1 VSRLEKWIKA
11 TAKVRYIIKICL
23 DDIDVRSLKEHD
35 TIKLGWEA
43 LWDKYSKIRPATARE
58 DSIKLTNYQ
67 WDESQTI
74 DSAWVEIK
82 TLRRRVVNAN
92 PLLDKAYNENAMLQF
107 LLPALPKEYAV
118 TIATLDAQPTLSV
131 QDKLTVLK
139 NREDVL
145 RTEKATEEALAAKQS
160 AVPQIDS
167 MKCKFCGRKPHTTDK
182 CAFQESFTE
191 IMEAI
196 ARKEV
201 RRAYKGD
208 KRYKKP
214 LFTKKNDSTE
224 SKGKRKIIRQK
235 AKITRSSQYGERG

>member
-1 VSRLEKWIKA
+1 
-11 TAKVRYIIKICL
+11 
-23 DDIDVRSLKEHD
+23 
-35 TIKLGWEA
+35 
-43 LWDKYSKIRPATARE
+43 
-58 DSIKLTNYQ
+58 
-67 WDESQTI
+67 
-74 DSAWVEIK
+74 
-82 TLRRRVVNAN
+82 
-92 PLLDKAYNENAMLQF
+92 MLQF
-107 LLPALPKEYAV
+107 LLPALPKEYAI

-160 AVPQIDS
+160 AIPQIHS
-167 MKCKFCGRKPHTTDK
+167 IKCKFCGRKPHTTDK

-201 RRAYKGD
+201 RQVYKGD

-214 LFTKKNDSTE
+214 SFTKKNDSIESEGKKKSSPKRPKSRDQANMANVDSSNDYTDDYTTTDSDSDTTE
-224 SKGKRKIIRQK
+224 CELVEHAHLTRDEIRKVPY
-235 AKITRSSQYGERG
+235 SS